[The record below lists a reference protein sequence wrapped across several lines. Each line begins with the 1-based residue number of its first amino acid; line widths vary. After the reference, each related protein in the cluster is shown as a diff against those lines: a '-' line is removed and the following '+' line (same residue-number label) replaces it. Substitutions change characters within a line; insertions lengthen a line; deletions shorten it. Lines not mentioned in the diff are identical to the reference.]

1 MLLEL
6 VFVAVLVLLVVE
18 LEDEESLPP
27 PPPPHAA
34 SRLSSRQGR
43 AFFKAR
49 DFKLDSSNVSSCYQN
64 LNVPDFQG
72 MVESM

>member
-1 MLLEL
+1 VLLEL
-6 VFVAVLVLLVVE
+6 AFVAVLVLLAE

-27 PPPPHAA
+27 PPPPHAV

-49 DFKLDSSNVSSCYQN
+49 DFMLDSSNVSSCYQN